1 VHQVVSMLIVE
12 HYWVLKLCY

>member
-12 HYWVLKLCY
+12 HYWVLKLCF